1 MREDDGHIAAISCPQ
16 RSTQGSLPRGSFEVT
31 LHWRRRL
38 KAAGHRLPHLR
49 PLHLGPCPPPPPRS
63 SIWGDVPVGGHLLR
77 LLCADSLAALAFLL
91 EFVLIS
97 ATVSASFLFT
107 FSFTTFT
114 HFRRIRFQRLC
125 KSKQMFVFQCN
136 WSAGRNVLL
145 EALILP

>member
-1 MREDDGHIAAISCPQ
+1 MTVISPPSPVRSGQRKGLSLAAPL
-16 RSTQGSLPRGSFEVT
+16 RSLCTGGG
-31 LHWRRRL
+31 
-38 KAAGHRLPHLR
+38 ALR
-49 PLHLGPCPPPPPRS
+49 PRDTGSPTFVPYTSGLAPPRS

-107 FSFTTFT
+107 FSFMTFT

-125 KSKQMFVFQCN
+125 KSKQLFVFQCN